1 MIRRPPRSTRTD
13 TLFPYTTL
21 FRSDRR
27 SCSLPRPQSP
37 ASAWHP
43 SLGSL
48 LAVPVMAPAQRADE
62 LQLRLEVDVVRQL
75 QVLHEAG
82 GLDAVGVV
90 EHELLVLRRILD
102 AFIQLARP
110 QRAVD
115 QGHRHGL
122 ALAVAEGEAV
132 AAGELRSE

>member
-1 MIRRPPRSTRTD
+1 MRI
-13 TLFPYTTL
+13 
-21 FRSDRR
+21 SDW
-27 SCSLPRPQSP
+27 SSDVCSSDLSLPRPQSP

-115 QGHRHGL
+115 QARTSPRLNSSH
-122 ALAVAEGEAV
+122 
-132 AAGELRSE
+132 

>member
-1 MIRRPPRSTRTD
+1 MRI
-13 TLFPYTTL
+13 
-21 FRSDRR
+21 SDW
-27 SCSLPRPQSP
+27 SSDVCSSDLSLPRPQSP

-82 GLDAVGVV
+82 GLAAVGVV

-102 AFIQLARP
+102 AFIQLARQ
-110 QRAVD
+110 QRAFH
-115 QGHRHGL
+115 QGHRPGI
-122 ALAVAEGEAV
+122 VAPSTATRRAGEAG
-132 AAGELRSE
+132 ARTCT